1 MPAYE
6 KKKGSIIVKDSTG
19 NLVQI
24 LPETEAGNVLY
35 KNSDAASALQA
46 LEDADV
52 VQGFSEIETS
62 NITETATKTIKYR
75 INQSQLSQSLFS
87 VSIGLSYTNADS
99 GETDYYIG
107 SRSFSSSY
115 VENGTGWSTEIDFPN
130 ETQAIFFSIVGYETL
145 IDSEGNEEIV
155 GTNALKKYS
164 VEPDANYTKWSHSDD
179 VAGTNASL
187 ASRLIEFEL
196 PVENETKTWLC
207 NTYYSSE
214 NAEPVSIPS
223 ADRNM
228 AFSLTGLGG
237 FAYRLEFMWS
247 LPDGTEEEIVPKR
260 VKSLKTSLV
269 RDDESVTAVSKPL
282 SGLVQSVVGNV
293 ESRIAYERT
302 YPKDIDYYNPD
313 ILIGDSEGTYA
324 RNS

>member
-6 KKKGSIIVKDSTG
+6 KKKGSIIVKDSAG

-52 VQGFSEIETS
+52 VQGFSETETS

-75 INQSQLSQSLFS
+75 INQSQLSQFLF
-87 VSIGLSYTNADS
+87 VVDIGYTDANNGVTSYYVYDMP
-99 GETDYYIG
+99 
-107 SRSFSSSY
+107 FFCSY
-115 VENGTGWSTEIDFPN
+115 VENGTRWFTDIDLPN
-130 ETQAIFFSIVGYETL
+130 EMQAISFYIVGFETAV
-145 IDSEGNEEIV
+145 DSEGNEEIV
-155 GTNALKKYS
+155 GTNTLKKYS
-164 VEPDANYTKWSHSDD
+164 VEPDTNYTKWSHSDD
-179 VAGTNASL
+179 AAGANASL

-237 FAYRLEFMWS
+237 STYRLEFMWS
-247 LPDGTEEEIVPKR
+247 LPDETEEEIVPKR
-260 VKSLKTSLV
+260 VKSLKTNLV
-269 RDDESVTAVSKPL
+269 RADDSVTAVSKPL
-282 SGLVQSVVGNV
+282 SGLVQAVVGNV

-302 YPKDIDYYNPD
+302 YPKDIIYYNPD